1 MAHVAC
7 PGFGYAHSTKLGST
21 LAQLKYRHIRL
32 GFTMQVLLLLL
43 VVSMT
48 PLYQKASGS
57 GSVASNHEDRHVRS
71 ATPAEYLSPTIYPRT
86 RNETIQHAERFRNV
100 DSYESPTDYGRPLT
114 PATAPV
120 TDVDAF
126 ISVVRR
132 RILNFD
138 AIERFEAYVSGEGSE
153 EPTIHGVGE
162 YLAEA
167 EANGRDED
175 DNDEVPGGSSTR
187 GERNT
192 TCVSILICLHCSYQ
206 QHVGLCLLIMFACL
220 VVLGYM

>member
-7 PGFGYAHSTKLGST
+7 PGFGYAHSTKPGST
-21 LAQLKYRHIRL
+21 LAQLKYRHRRL
-32 GFTMQVLLLLL
+32 GFTMQVLLLLLL

-48 PLYQKASGS
+48 PLYQRASGS
-57 GSVASNHEDRHVRS
+57 GSVASNHEDRHVIS
-71 ATPAEYLSPTIYPRT
+71 ATPIEYLSPTMYPRT

-100 DSYESPTDYGRPLT
+100 EVYESPTDYGRPLT

-126 ISVVRR
+126 IKVVRTR
-132 RILNFD
+132 LFEPN
-138 AIERFEAYVSGEGSE
+138 ERFEEYVSGVGSE
-153 EPTIHGVGE
+153 EPTIQGVGE

-175 DNDEVPGGSSTR
+175 FNDEVPGGSSTR

-206 QHVGLCLLIMFACL
+206 QHVGRCLLIMFAYL
-220 VVLGYM
+220 VVLGYV